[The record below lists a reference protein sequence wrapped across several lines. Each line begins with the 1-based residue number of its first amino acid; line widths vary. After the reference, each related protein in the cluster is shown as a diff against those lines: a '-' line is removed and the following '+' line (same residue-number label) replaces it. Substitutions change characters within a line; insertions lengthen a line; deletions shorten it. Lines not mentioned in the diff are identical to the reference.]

1 FNTPAIV
8 SGIGEGIKPFPLK
21 KQYYILLAKPRSGV
35 STKEAYDRLD
45 MGKCDHPDIMKLKK
59 ALENGESIH
68 GLLGNSL
75 EEPALLL
82 NDDIR
87 RVKQKLQS
95 YEAGEVLM
103 SGSGS
108 TVFCISDNERD
119 ILNIYEDM
127 KGNDVYLRFTKTLNF

>member
-1 FNTPAIV
+1 
-8 SGIGEGIKPFPLK
+8 
-21 KQYYILLAKPRSGV
+21 
-35 STKEAYDRLD
+35 
-45 MGKCDHPDIMKLKK
+45 MKLKK

-75 EEPALLL
+75 EQPALLL

-108 TVFCISDNERD
+108 TVFCISENERD